1 MGWEPHLKVRKLE
14 YNDPH
19 LYYIVNLFIATINS
33 LIKQDTLG
41 IKNGYFKCTANFI
54 YMQLKSLFC
63 RKFLLHTKN
72 TMYQVSFD
80 FEMYIKNILG
90 KQIPCFIYALF
101 LCI

>member
-33 LIKQDTLG
+33 LIKQDTSG

-54 YMQLKSLFC
+54 YM
-63 RKFLLHTKN
+63 
-72 TMYQVSFD
+72 
-80 FEMYIKNILG
+80 
-90 KQIPCFIYALF
+90 
-101 LCI
+101 